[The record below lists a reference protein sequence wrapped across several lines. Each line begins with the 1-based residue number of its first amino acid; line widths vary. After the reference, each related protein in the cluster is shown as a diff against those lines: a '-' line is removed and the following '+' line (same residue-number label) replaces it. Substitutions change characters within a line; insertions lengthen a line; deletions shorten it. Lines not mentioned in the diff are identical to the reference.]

1 VLLTRRE
8 LDVLV
13 FLIRRRGRVASSE
26 EISTAVWGHRTDT
39 NTVAVHIKRLR
50 AKLGTDIEH
59 GPLIRTIRGAG
70 YRLAPSIC
78 D

>member
-1 VLLTRRE
+1 MK
-8 LDVLV
+8 
-13 FLIRRRGRVASSE
+13 RRGRVASSDQ
-26 EISTAVWGHRTDT
+26 ISEAVWGHPTAT

-50 AKLGTDIEH
+50 AKLGSDIEH
-59 GPLIRTIRGAG
+59 GPLIRTIRGLG